1 MLNATQNKSFHQCN
15 KYDQGIM
22 VLIEFSLKALKL
34 YSIFLGGGRG
44 QLVNVISELNTKAI
58 TPKTLL

>member
-34 YSIFLGGGRG
+34 YSIFLGGEGDS
-44 QLVNVISELNTKAI
+44 LLMSYLN
-58 TPKTLL
+58 

>member
-34 YSIFLGGGRG
+34 YSIFLGGGKG
-44 QLVNVISELNTKAI
+44 TAC
-58 TPKTLL
+58 